1 MSNHAPHNGSADT
14 PEEELVVINVAI
26 GALGTVLAS
35 AGILWFKGVAWLL
48 EHKIIV
54 PEAAAPLITIP
65 GTHGAGLDLPRTAL
79 AAAILLAVLTLTVSA
94 GHRAITR
101 SRRREDFA

>member
-1 MSNHAPHNGSADT
+1 MSNHAPHNGIADT

-65 GTHGAGLDLPRTAL
+65 GT
-79 AAAILLAVLTLTVSA
+79 LTCPA
-94 GHRAITR
+94 RR
-101 SRRREDFA
+101 SRPRSSWPCSH